1 MSPVIAV
8 LKSNAAPLYCHSMK
22 VKPSLC
28 GSHGFLALSPSRI
41 CWVFICVPPELSNV
55 TVWTEFLEQAAKT
68 ASAVNRI
75 NKTAVTLFIAIPFSL
90 RYKYRSD
97 INICQR
103 YFKII
108 LLQNKLFL
116 IAFENYAVSMKN
128 IFHILILFKNKTAIH
143 KEQPPA
149 KKNTGGLEF

>member
-68 ASAVNRI
+68 ASAVNRT

-90 RYKYRSD
+90 RNKYRSD
-97 INICQR
+97 INICQM

-128 IFHILILFKNKTAIH
+128 IFHILIFVQK
-143 KEQPPA
+143 
-149 KKNTGGLEF
+149 

>member
-8 LKSNAAPLYCHSMK
+8 LKSNAVPLYCHSMK

-68 ASAVNRI
+68 VSAVNRT

-97 INICQR
+97 INICQM

-128 IFHILILFKNKTAIH
+128 IFHILIFVQK
-143 KEQPPA
+143 
-149 KKNTGGLEF
+149 

>member
-8 LKSNAAPLYCHSMK
+8 LKSNAVPLYCHSMK

-68 ASAVNRI
+68 ASAVNRT
-75 NKTAVTLFIAIPFSL
+75 NKIAVTLFIAIPFSL

-97 INICQR
+97 INICQM

-116 IAFENYAVSMKN
+116 IAYWNYIVSMKN
-128 IFHILILFKNKTAIH
+128 IFHILIFVQK
-143 KEQPPA
+143 
-149 KKNTGGLEF
+149 

>member
-1 MSPVIAV
+1 MRIPRLFGA
-8 LKSNAAPLYCHSMK
+8 
-22 VKPSLC
+22 
-28 GSHGFLALSPSRI
+28 LASRI

-68 ASAVNRI
+68 ASAVNRT

-97 INICQR
+97 INICQM

-128 IFHILILFKNKTAIH
+128 IFIYDFCSKIKQLFI